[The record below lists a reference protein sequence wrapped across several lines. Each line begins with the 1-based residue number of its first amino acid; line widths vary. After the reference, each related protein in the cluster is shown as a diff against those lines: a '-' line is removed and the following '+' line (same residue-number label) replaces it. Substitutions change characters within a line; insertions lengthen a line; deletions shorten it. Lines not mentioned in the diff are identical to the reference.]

1 LENVKESDWLK
12 MIVGWLD
19 ISKVS
24 LKEDEFQHFL
34 NFLEIVEVERIKKFY
49 HKIDQI
55 RSLVGQVLIKRKLST
70 LLNKEMKE
78 IVIQRDENNK
88 PYVISKEFPNLNFNI
103 SHSGDIVGLIN
114 FYFDNFVSLRDF
126 YR

>member
-1 LENVKESDWLK
+1 
-12 MIVGWLD
+12 
-19 ISKVS
+19 
-24 LKEDEFQHFL
+24 
-34 NFLEIVEVERIKKFY
+34 
-49 HKIDQI
+49 
-55 RSLVGQVLIKRKLST
+55 
-70 LLNKEMKE
+70 MKE